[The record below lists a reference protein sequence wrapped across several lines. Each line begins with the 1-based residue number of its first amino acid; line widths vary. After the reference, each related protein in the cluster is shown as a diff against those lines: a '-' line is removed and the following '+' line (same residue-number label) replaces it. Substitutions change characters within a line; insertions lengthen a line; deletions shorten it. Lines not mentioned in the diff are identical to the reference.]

1 MNVYIATEEEKD
13 CILGFEVM
21 PWQKAYPKAA
31 QLGEVSFL
39 VHSTSLWMSV
49 VILFKKR
56 GEKWELYRRNSATTY
71 GNKGRIGKITL
82 RQPPI

>member
-13 CILGFEVM
+13 CILAFEVM

-49 VILFKKR
+49 VIL
-56 GEKWELYRRNSATTY
+56 
-71 GNKGRIGKITL
+71 
-82 RQPPI
+82 